1 MVVVACRK
9 RLAVFASF
17 ELDLGTLELKK
28 NGTRLRLEHKPASAL
43 ACLLEHPGVVID
55 RADLIRLLW
64 PEESHGDFDHRLNKV
79 INKIRFALGDDP
91 SGPRFIQT
99 LSRRGYRF
107 TGEVRIVEEISSNG
121 MSPAADSETESL
133 NPKNAGFPTDPPSTD
148 SKPAEPIHGVDRVRA
163 MHWWRS
169 RSPFPQAIIV
179 TLVVGIL
186 FGAGAELWS
195 FATLAKAKRSIAIES
210 FRNVSGD
217 PGDAWLSTALADWLT
232 TDLSA
237 GDEVHAIPLDK
248 VARAETELE
257 LANRDPSSLETL
269 NAIRKN
275 LGSDLVISGSYAAVP
290 GAAETFRL
298 DVRLQDARNGKML
311 QSLSLVGTK
320 PEALH
325 LALDAGAKLR
335 SVLAPEPPSS
345 RDLGFVRTASP

>member
-43 ACLLEHPGVVID
+43 ACLLEHPGVLID
-55 RADLIRLLW
+55 RANLIRLLW
-64 PEESHGDFDHRLNKV
+64 PEELHGDFDHRLNKV
-79 INKIRFALGDDP
+79 INKIRFALGDDH

-107 TGEVRIVEEISSNG
+107 TGEVRIVEEISSSG
-121 MSPAADSETESL
+121 MSPVAYSETETL
-133 NPKNAGFPTDPPSTD
+133 NPKNAEFPTDPPSTD
-148 SKPAEPIHGVDRVRA
+148 SKRAEPIRGVDLVRA

-186 FGAGAELWS
+186 FGAGARLWS
-195 FATLAKAKRSIAIES
+195 FATLAKARRSIAVEN

-217 PGDAWLSTALADWLT
+217 PDDAWLSTALADWLT

-237 GDEVHAIPLDK
+237 GDQVRAIPVDK
-248 VARAETELE
+248 VARAEIELG
-257 LANRDPSSLETL
+257 LAKRDPFSRETL

-275 LGSDLVISGSYAAVP
+275 LGSDLVISGSYTTVP
-290 GAAETFRL
+290 GSADSLRL
-298 DVRLQDARNGKML
+298 DVRLQDARNGNTL

-320 PEALH
+320 LEALH

-335 SVLAPEPPSS
+335 SVLGPQPGSS
-345 RDLGFVRTASP
+345 RDIGFLRTALP

>member
-28 NGTRLRLEHKPASAL
+28 NGIRLRLEHKPASAL

-64 PEESHGDFDHRLNKV
+64 PEELHGDFDHRLNKV

-91 SGPRFIQT
+91 SGRFIQT

-107 TGEVRIVEEISSNG
+107 TGQVKIVEEIGSRTMSAAAYSQTEIINPRNAEFPADLPSSG
-121 MSPAADSETESL
+121 
-133 NPKNAGFPTDPPSTD
+133 
-148 SKPAEPIHGVDRVRA
+148 SKRAEPILVPDPLHA
-163 MHWWRS
+163 MHSWRT

-186 FGAGAELWS
+186 FGAGARLWS
-195 FATLAKAKRSIAIES
+195 FATLAKARRSIAVEN

-217 PGDAWLSTALADWLT
+217 PDDAWLSTALADWLT

-237 GDEVHAIPLDK
+237 GDQVRAIPVDK
-248 VARAETELE
+248 VARAEIELG
-257 LANRDPSSLETL
+257 LANRDPFSRETL

-275 LGSDLVISGSYAAVP
+275 LGSDLVISGSYTTVP
-290 GAAETFRL
+290 GSADSLRL
-298 DVRLQDARNGKML
+298 DVRLQDARNGNTL

-320 PEALH
+320 LEALH

-335 SVLAPEPPSS
+335 SVLGPQPGSS
-345 RDLGFVRTASP
+345 RDLGFVRTALP